1 MRGTVPGLV
10 SPHPLVHRLPAVY
23 GDDDFLRR
31 FLAALDEVLAPVLLT
46 LDNLPAHLHP
56 RTAPEDF
63 LAWLAG
69 WVAVEVDQGRPVN
82 QRRAVVSG
90 AVVRHRRRGTVAG
103 LAAAVRLETGVEPEI
118 TESGG
123 TAWSAT
129 PGGTPPGAA
138 ASPWVRVRL
147 RVSDPARVDRGRLE
161 RLLAG
166 EVPAHVAFRLE
177 IVPEAEA
184 GGAEENAAAGG
195 DGGES
200 EGTEGEAP

>member
-1 MRGTVPGLV
+1 MRGTVPGLR
-10 SPHPLVHRLPAVY
+10 SPHPLIHRLPAVY

-56 RTAPEDF
+56 RTAPEDL

-69 WVAVEVDQGRPVN
+69 WVAVEVDQERPVN

-123 TAWSAT
+123 TTWSAT
-129 PGGTPPGAA
+129 PGGTLPGAA
-138 ASPWVRVRL
+138 RPWVRVRL
-147 RVSDPARVDRGRLE
+147 RVADPARVDRGRLE
-161 RLLAG
+161 RLVAG
-166 EVPAHVAFRLE
+166 EVPAHVAYRLE
-177 IVPEAEA
+177 IVPEGEPGGAAENGGGENDDGTEAEA
-184 GGAEENAAAGG
+184 
-195 DGGES
+195 
-200 EGTEGEAP
+200 P